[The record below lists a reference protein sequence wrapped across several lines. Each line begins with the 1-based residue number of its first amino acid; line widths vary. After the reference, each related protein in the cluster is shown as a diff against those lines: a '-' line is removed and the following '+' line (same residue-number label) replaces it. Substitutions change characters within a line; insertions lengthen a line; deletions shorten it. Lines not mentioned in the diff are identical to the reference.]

1 MDYSRENIVNL
12 MRQHVKSHSLQKHC
26 YAVEAGMAAYADYF
40 QEDQDKYRAVALLH
54 DWDYEEY
61 PDQHPALNLK
71 WLAEA
76 GFEEDFI
83 QAVKGHAEHDVTQ
96 RPTNLAKALFAV
108 DELSSFIVAVAL
120 MRPTHFD
127 GMKVKSVTKKLKDKA
142 FAKAVNRAEI
152 ARGAD
157 ELGVDL
163 NDHIARVI
171 AGLKAQQAF
180 LEDVGETLL

>member
-1 MDYSRENIVNL
+1 MDYSRENVVNL
-12 MRQHVKSHSLQKHC
+12 MKQHVKSDSLQKHC

-40 QEDQDKYRAVALLH
+40 QEDPAKYRAVALLH
-54 DWDYEEY
+54 DWDYEEH

-76 GFEEDFI
+76 GCDDEFI
-83 QAVKGHAEHDVTQ
+83 QAVKGHAEHDVTE

-120 MRPTHFD
+120 MRPTRFE

-142 FAKAVNRAEI
+142 FARAVNRAEI
-152 ARGAD
+152 TRGAE

-163 NDHIARVI
+163 NNHIARVI
-171 AGLKAQQAF
+171 AGLQAQQAF
-180 LEDVGETLL
+180 LESVGDSLL